1 MKAGLG
7 LARAA
12 AALAIAAVL
21 LTPTAA
27 SAYCRT
33 AGCDG
38 VVGARC
44 TPETP
49 SDCGIELSWPADC
62 LSYSLQADGT
72 RFAALDR
79 VRELV
84 RLGFDQWEGAD
95 CGGGA
100 TPELT
105 LKETELVACAE
116 RTFDQ
121 TGANANLIVFRDDDW
136 PYSQR
141 GVLALTTVTYGLDTG
156 QIRDADMEINTADV
170 TFTFDDAD
178 PQYDF
183 QSIVTHEAGHFLGL
197 AHSQEEGATMV
208 RDYQKGSLD
217 LRSLAAD
224 DVAGVCAVYPP
235 GDPGT
240 CDPTPEG
247 GLLAECGSVS
257 DGPEEDGGETD
268 GCSVGAGATR
278 HLAPGSLLAL
288 LLATA
293 LAAARRGACRAG
305 RAT

>member
-1 MKAGLG
+1 VSAGPTARG
-7 LARAA
+7 LA
-12 AALAIAAVL
+12 ALGIAAVL
-21 LTPTAA
+21 LTPAA
-27 SAYCRT
+27 AAAYCRT
-33 AGCDG
+33 AGCEG

-44 TPETP
+44 VPETP
-49 SDCGIELSWPADC
+49 SDCGIVLAWPQDC

-72 RFAALDR
+72 RFADLAR

-100 TPELT
+100 TPKLA
-105 LKETELVACAE
+105 LKETELVACAD

-156 QIRDADMEINTADV
+156 TIRDADMEINTADV
-170 TFTFDDAD
+170 TFTFDDAA

-208 RDYQKGSLD
+208 RDYQKGSVD
-217 LRSLAAD
+217 LRSLAGD

-247 GLLAECGSVS
+247 GLVAECGSGG
-257 DGPEEDGGETD
+257 DGAEDGGEAD
-268 GCSVGAGATR
+268 GCSVGALGAAR
-278 HLAPGSLLAL
+278 HPGPGAMIAL

-293 LAAARRGACRAG
+293 LAARQRARSAG